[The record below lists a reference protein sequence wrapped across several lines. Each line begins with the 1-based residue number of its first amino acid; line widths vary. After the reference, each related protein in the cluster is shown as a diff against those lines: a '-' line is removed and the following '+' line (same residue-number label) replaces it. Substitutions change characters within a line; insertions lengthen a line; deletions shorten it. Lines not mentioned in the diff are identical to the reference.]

1 MIQILYILIVTS
13 IACSILGVFL
23 VLRNL
28 AMLSDA
34 ISHSVLLGIVLAF
47 FVVRDLSSIYLIIAA
62 GLSGVLSCIC
72 IEALSKSRKISNDA
86 AVGIVFPLFF
96 SLAVIL
102 ISKYAK
108 NVHLDT
114 DMVLTGEL
122 TLAPFDTISLLGMT
136 LPKSLVVMSIMVVVN
151 VIYVAINF
159 RTLSISTFDPTYAN
173 TVGISMG
180 LLYYSLMTMIS
191 MTAVASFTTVGA
203 ILSISFFICPAA
215 SAYLITKK
223 IKMTILVAILYAIIN
238 SVIAYFTAIRYNV
251 SISGM
256 CAGISGITFML
267 TFLFYKDGFIT
278 RFMDRHRKKVKFKK
292 EMLILHMA
300 NHTLDSNMFSENG
313 MASMKYHLAWN
324 GLMLKNYISR
334 LISAGYV
341 YEDKKKGI
349 YVLTDKGMELQAQ
362 IKRTYGL

>member
-47 FVVRDLSSIYLIIAA
+47 FVVRDLSSVYLIIAA

-96 SLAVIL
+96 SLA
-102 ISKYAK
+102 K

-122 TLAPFDTISLLGMT
+122 TLAPFDTISLFGMT
-136 LPKSLVVMSIMVVVN
+136 LPKSLVVMSVMVVVN
-151 VIYVAINF
+151 IIYVAINF

-238 SVIAYFTAIRYNV
+238 SIIAYFTAIRYNV

-267 TFLFYKDGFIT
+267 TFLFYRDGFIT

-300 NHTLDSNMFSENG
+300 NHTLDSSMFSENG

-324 GLMLKNYISR
+324 GLMLKNYMSR
-334 LISAGYV
+334 LISSGYV

>member
-47 FVVRDLSSIYLIIAA
+47 FVVKDLSSVYLIISA

-72 IEALSKSRKISNDA
+72 IEALSKSRRISNDA

-96 SLAVIL
+96 SVAVIL
-102 ISKYAK
+102 ISKFAK

-122 TLAPFDTISLLGMT
+122 TLAPFDTIKIFSVTM
-136 LPKSLVVMSIMVVVN
+136 PKSLLVMSIMIAVN
-151 VIYVAINF
+151 AIYVAVNF
-159 RTLSISTFDPTYAN
+159 RKLTISTFDPTYAH
-173 TVGISMG
+173 TVGISMSV
-180 LLYYSLMTMIS
+180 LYYSLMTMIS
-191 MTAVASFTTVGA
+191 MTAVASFSTVGA

-223 IKMTILVAILYAIIN
+223 IKMTILVSVVYAIIN
-238 SVIAYFTAIRYNV
+238 SVISYYTAIHYNV

-256 CAGISGITFML
+256 CAGVSGITFLL

-278 RFMDRHRKKVKFKK
+278 RFTDRHKKKVKFRK

-300 NHTLDSNMFSENG
+300 NHTLGNNMFSENG

-324 GLMLKNYISR
+324 GLMLKNYMGR
-334 LISAGYV
+334 LISAGYI
-341 YEDKKKGI
+341 YEDKKEGI

-362 IKRTYGL
+362 IKKTYGL